1 RIDEDERSLLKKGLN
16 FIPTQPL
23 NETKF
28 VAKLVARAEAGIYR
42 KSLGDREEIVSEVKR
57 VLEQQIQADKKKYFE
72 NLSRTQKK
80 AIKKLK
86 EDEEIIVI
94 PADKGGR
101 VVVMNV
107 TDYIKKIREKLDTK
121 AYELLEEDPSKSI
134 HKKLEL
140 LLAELVGRNEIDQ
153 DEMEMLLEN
162 KKIPFVRGQL
172 KVHKPDKS
180 MRLIVSM
187 RDTMGS
193 ALTKFITNITKSV
206 ADNNRSIKNTQ
217 DLVTKLYK
225 LKVKKTS
232 KLASLDITDL
242 FTSVDREKVIVIVSD
257 LLDQDESWKSKTS
270 LTKENLLRLIEFSI
284 ENVIFQFG
292 SQFYKQVYGLPI
304 ASSISPFL
312 AGTAVNNFLF
322 KNWNF
327 EEYPYIGLARYVD
340 DILLISE
347 LDKVQIEQLV
357 KELNSKNDL
366 QFTSEYEKNHKI
378 PFLDVLIWINEKSDE
393 IGTSWYRKETA
404 STRLLDFNSDH

>member
-1 RIDEDERSLLKKGLN
+1 M
-16 FIPTQPL
+16 

-28 VAKLVARAEAGIYR
+28 VAKLIAGVETGIYR

-57 VLEQQIQADKKKYFE
+57 VLEQQLQAGKKKYFE

-217 DLVTKLYK
+217 DLVIKLYK

-232 KLASLDITDL
+232 KLVSLDITDL
-242 FTSVDREKVIVIVSD
+242 FTSVDREKVIVIVND
-257 LLDQDESWKSKTS
+257 LLDQDESWKSKSS
-270 LTKENLLRLIEFSI
+270 LTKESLLRLIEFSI

-292 SQFYKQVYGLPI
+292 SQFYKQVYGLPMG
-304 ASSISPFL
+304 SSISPFL
-312 AGTAVNNFLF
+312 ADTAVNNFLL
-322 KNWNF
+322 KHWNF

-347 LDKVQIEQLV
+347 LDKTQIQQLV

-366 QFTSEYEKNHKI
+366 QFTFEYEKDHKI
-378 PFLDVLIWINEKSDE
+378 PFLDVLI
-393 IGTSWYRKETA
+393 
-404 STRLLDFNSDH
+404 